1 MSLRDLHTAQGA
13 HLAPDGIP
21 QHYGDLTAEYHAA
34 LQNAVLMDRSHEGR
48 FEVTGKS
55 RIDLMQRM
63 STNDLLNMREGE
75 GRATI
80 FTSPTARILDRVL
93 VYQRGDKT
101 LVTTEAGR
109 GQSMR
114 GYLQRNIFFG
124 DDVQLTDLAD
134 STRLFALHGPNADAI
149 IGALITGAAEIPPLF
164 SAEAEIA
171 GVPVFIARRKPL
183 SGAHWIVIAPIEQA
197 AKVWSAILDA
207 GALHGLRP
215 AGSLTYNS
223 LRIRSGR
230 PAGRE
235 LSEDYIP
242 LEVGLWDEISF
253 KKGCYTGQEIIARM
267 ESRSRL
273 AKVMVQVRLSAP
285 AEAPA
290 EIFYAGHKVG
300 ILTSSVTTPDAE
312 NIGIAV
318 VKLAQSQ
325 PEMVLSI
332 GAQNEINAIV
342 INLAA
347 APPPEIFTELAE
359 R

>member
-1 MSLRDLHTAQGA
+1 MSLRDLHSAQGA
-13 HLAPDGIP
+13 YLAPDGIP
-21 QHYGDLTAEYHAA
+21 QHYGDLRAEYRAA
-34 LQNAVLMDRSHEGR
+34 LEQAVLMDRSHEGR
-48 FEVTGKS
+48 FDVTGKS

-80 FTSPTARILDRVL
+80 FTSPTARIIDRVM
-93 VYQRGDKT
+93 VYNRGDKT

-109 GQSMR
+109 GPAMQ

-124 DDVQLTDLAD
+124 DDVQLSDLVD
-134 STRLFALHGPNADAI
+134 GTRLFALHGPNADAVLS
-149 IGALITGAAEIPPLF
+149 ALVTGADQLPPLF
-164 SAEAEIA
+164 SVDAEIA
-171 GVPVFIARRKPL
+171 GVPVFIARRKSL
-183 SGAHWIVIAPIEQA
+183 SGSHWIVISPTEQA
-197 AKVWSAILDA
+197 ADVWTAILDT
-207 GALHGLRP
+207 GAAYHLRP
-215 AGSLTYNS
+215 AGSLTYNT

-235 LSEDYIP
+235 LSEEYIP
-242 LEVGLWDEISF
+242 LEVGLWDEVSF

-273 AKVMVQVRLSAP
+273 AKVMVQVRLSTSIDSP
-285 AEAPA
+285 AD
-290 EIFYAGHKVG
+290 IFHEGHKVG
-300 ILTSSVTTPDAE
+300 TLTSSVTTPDAE
-312 NIGIAV
+312 HIGIAV

-325 PEMVLSI
+325 SGTRLSVSPQKVEAEVI
-332 GAQNEINAIV
+332 G
-342 INLAA
+342 LAA